1 MEENHHEAEREDL
14 DRRSQLGREIAS
26 LEGRLARVCPGFV
39 QLANLPRIE
48 DADFTLSPAC

>member
-1 MEENHHEAEREDL
+1 MEENHHEAERDDL

-26 LEGRLARVCPGFV
+26 LESRLARVCAELV